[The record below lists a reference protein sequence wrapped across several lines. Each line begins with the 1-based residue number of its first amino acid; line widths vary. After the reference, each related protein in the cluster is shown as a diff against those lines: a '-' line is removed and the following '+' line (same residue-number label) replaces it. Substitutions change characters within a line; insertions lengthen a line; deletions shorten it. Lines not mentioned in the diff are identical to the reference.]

1 MLKVFAT
8 QVVISKGY
16 DNKPAIS
23 ITRGNDSAASV
34 RFRIGKKVYDPKAE
48 NNARW
53 LNYSVKG
60 FGPIVDR
67 IKKMQLKEGSFINI
81 EGRLDE
87 DTWEDQ
93 TTHEKKSCTVIILDE
108 IEYASG
114 GGKSSSGG
122 NATDENVDTFLFGSK
137 SEFDRLCLEL
147 VTKLKEKYPHVKRI
161 YVRAEFPFINDDYR
175 TYLLKSYDDTY
186 YPEKFHG
193 AGRAAYVER
202 NYEMINN
209 SKYCIVYYVEQTTPT
224 TRKSGTKIA
233 LDYAIKKG
241 REVILI

>member
-1 MLKVFAT
+1 MHANTCCFFGHRTINETEELRT
-8 QVVISKGY
+8 R
-16 DNKPAIS
+16 
-23 ITRGNDSAASV
+23 ITEAV
-34 RFRIGKKVYDPKAE
+34 E
-48 NNARW
+48 
-53 LNYSVKG
+53 
-60 FGPIVDR
+60 
-67 IKKMQLKEGSFINI
+67 
-81 EGRLDE
+81 RL
-87 DTWEDQ
+87 
-93 TTHEKKSCTVIILDE
+93 I
-108 IEYASG
+108 
-114 GGKSSSGG
+114 
-122 NATDENVDTFLFGSK
+122 TDENVDTFLFGSK